1 MTANKQQLPIS
12 KVHWSFWLGV
22 GFFVLVIVALIS
34 FSVLIAKRVNSPEN
48 SPVTQ
53 VMIAGEMP
61 YTQKA
66 DIADAIQLIPL
77 ENFFKVNVNEV
88 QEIIERLPW
97 VYSVSVRKN
106 WPNELNIYV
115 VDQKPIALWN
125 GDFLINEQ
133 GLAFQADKKRL
144 NIELPSF
151 FGPEGSEKLALKNF
165 HDLNKLLEYGEL
177 QIAELVLSERHA
189 WHLTLTDGVTLNL
202 GREDRIERVQRFIDI
217 YPEIIKH
224 QKDDQQVNYVD
235 LRYDTGLAVGWRSLN
250 DNSKKK
256 RA

>member
-1 MTANKQQLPIS
+1 MSENKQHSQIS
-12 KVHWSFWLGV
+12 DLHWSFWLGV
-22 GFFVLVIVALIS
+22 SFFVLVIVALIS
-34 FSVLIAKRVNSPEN
+34 FSVLITKRVNSPEG

-53 VMIAGEMP
+53 VMITGEMP
-61 YTQKA
+61 YTQKK
-66 DIADAIQLIPL
+66 DIAQVIQLISL

-88 QEIIERLPW
+88 QEVIERLPW

-106 WPNELNIYV
+106 WPNGLNIYV

-125 GDFLINEQ
+125 GDFLLNEQ
-133 GLAFQADKKRL
+133 GFAFQADKSRL

-224 QKDDQQVNYVD
+224 QQSDQQVNYVD
-235 LRYDTGLAVGWRSLN
+235 LRYDTGLAVGWKSLN
-250 DNSKKK
+250 DNNKKK

>member
-1 MTANKQQLPIS
+1 MQTNKQQSQIS
-12 KVHWSFWLGV
+12 GVHWSFWLGV
-22 GFFVLVIVALIS
+22 SFFVLVIIALIS
-34 FSVLIAKRVNSPEN
+34 FSVFIAKRVNSPES

-53 VMIAGEMP
+53 VMITGEMP
-61 YTQKA
+61 YTHKD
-66 DIADAIQLIPL
+66 DIAQVIESVSLA
-77 ENFFKVNVNEV
+77 NFFKVNVNEV
-88 QEIIERLPW
+88 QEIIQGLPW

-125 GDFLINEQ
+125 GDFLINKQ
-133 GLAFQADKKRL
+133 GWAFQADKSRL

-177 QIAELVLSERHA
+177 KIAELVLSERHA
-189 WHLTLTDGVTLNL
+189 WHLTLNNGVTLNL

-224 QKDDQQVNYVD
+224 QKIDQQLNYVD
-235 LRYDTGLAVGWRSLN
+235 LRYDTGLAVGWKSLN